1 MDTDCGTAVPC
12 AVYSVCC
19 WFSARNLITWPFL
32 RVIAYLV
39 QNAWCSGFWF
49 LFYDC
54 CCFCCCYCPCCC
66 TPRFTF
72 SLIHTQN
79 SMASAAVISFSFRI
93 YCALFPSTN
102 VCETKTTVLHMFL
115 LFFDFLDLVWRASRS
130 LTRALNMFLCFATH
144 TPKKRFHLWWLIGGG
159 TFEFVK

>member
-115 LFFDFLDLVWRASRS
+115 LFWFSRFG
-130 LTRALNMFLCFATH
+130 LTRVALTHSRAQYVFMLCHTH
-144 TPKKRFHLWWLIGGG
+144 SKKTVSFVVAHWWGHVRIC
-159 TFEFVK
+159 